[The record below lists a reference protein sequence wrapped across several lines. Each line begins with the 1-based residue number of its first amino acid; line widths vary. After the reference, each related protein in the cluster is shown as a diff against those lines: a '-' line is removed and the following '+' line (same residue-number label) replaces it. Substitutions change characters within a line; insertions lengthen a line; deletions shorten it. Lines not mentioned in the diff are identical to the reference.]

1 MSAGAQAATA
11 ALSESPTSPQTP
23 AETPT
28 PIERVLDEIRADA
41 ARDPER
47 YARETIVPKGGE

>member
-1 MSAGAQAATA
+1 MRAGAQAATA
-11 ALSESPTSPQTP
+11 TSSEIPTPTQTP
-23 AETPT
+23 AETPP

-47 YARETIVPKGGE
+47 YAREAIVPKGGE